1 MQLGEAN
8 VLFKGHLERI
18 LAVDCWRIETTLTR
32 TLGLRMI
39 LPRVRALI
47 AVAIAVLLA
56 SCEEPQVTISAPPF
70 GAVFELAGIIELGE
84 DPADSIAEIGV
95 FIERND
101 GGFIIGDRFLP
112 RVRTYAEDG
121 SLEAGFGRFG
131 DGPWEFR
138 RIDGVA
144 ERRSGGIVVVSWRN
158 PGLTYLTSEL
168 ARDTIVPLT
177 GYVVFDVLSFG
188 PDLVLEAVGESF
200 LAEGRADENGHYHR
214 YVDGGVAWSNWQN
227 PLFDKPYWGG
237 LTGGTGGVVTAGDSL
252 FIMTALL
259 YPATI
264 FDASGDSIGTI
275 GAPSSSF
282 RQIPEIEPGTYAS
295 FSPQGQDFGD
305 LVGTFDLVPR
315 IDVVGSNHMV
325 FTLGTLDEAMPYPPF
340 RVLHTSLEVYDRHT
354 GTKLYEDVP
363 LPGGVK
369 VLGGGRYLYVLQNP
383 DIPPW
388 RIAKYRLRV
397 AD

>member
-1 MQLGEAN
+1 
-8 VLFKGHLERI
+8 
-18 LAVDCWRIETTLTR
+18 
-32 TLGLRMI
+32 MI
-39 LPRVRALI
+39 RSVSGPWMATI
-47 AVAIAVLLA
+47 ASASQMLVLA
-56 SCEEPQVTISAPPF
+56 SCDQPPQTIASPPF
-70 GAVFELAGIIELGE
+70 PEVFELVEVIELGE

-95 FIERND
+95 LVERRE

-121 SLEAGFGRFG
+121 SLEGGFGRFG

-144 ERRSGGIVVVSWRN
+144 ETRSGRIVVVSWRN
-158 PGLTYLTSEL
+158 PGLVYLTSEL
-168 ARDTIVPLT
+168 ARDTIVPLD
-177 GYVVFDVLSFG
+177 GYVVFNVLSFG
-188 PDLVLEAVGESF
+188 SDLVLEAVGEDF
-200 LAEGRADENGHYHR
+200 LAEGRADDNGHYHG
-214 YVDGGVAWSNWQN
+214 YVDGGVVWSSWRS
-227 PLFDKPYWGG
+227 PLFDKPYWGS
-237 LTGGTGGVVTAGDSL
+237 LTGGTRGVATAGDSL

-264 FDASGDSIGTI
+264 IDASGDSVGTI
-275 GAPSSSF
+275 GTPSSSF
-282 RQIPEIEPGTYAS
+282 RQIPEIEPGAYAS

-305 LVGTFDLVPR
+305 LVGTFDVVPR
-315 IDVVGSNHMV
+315 IDVVESDYMV

-340 RVLHTSLEVYDRHT
+340 RVLHTRLEVYDRHT

-363 LPGGVK
+363 LPDGVK
-369 VLGGGRYLYVLQNP
+369 VIGGGRYLYVLQNP

-388 RIAKYRLRV
+388 RIAKYRLRA

>member
-1 MQLGEAN
+1 M
-8 VLFKGHLERI
+8 
-18 LAVDCWRIETTLTR
+18 TR
-32 TLGLRMI
+32 S
-39 LPRVRALI
+39 RVRALI
-47 AVAIAVLLA
+47 PIAMAVLLV

-70 GAVFELAGIIELGE
+70 EAVFELAEVIELGE

-95 FIERND
+95 FVERRG
-101 GGFIIGDRFLP
+101 GGFIVSDRLLP

-138 RIDGVA
+138 QIDGVA
-144 ERRSGGIVVVSWRN
+144 EMRSGRIVVVNWRN

-168 ARDTIVPLT
+168 ARDTIVPLD

-188 PDLVLEAVGESF
+188 PDLVLEAVGEGSF
-200 LAEGRADENGHYHR
+200 AQALADENGHYHG
-214 YVDGGVAWSNWQN
+214 YVDGGVVWSNWRS
-227 PLFDKPYWGG
+227 PLMDQPYWGG
-237 LTGGTGGVVTAGDSL
+237 LTGGTKGVVTAGDSL
-252 FIMTALL
+252 FVMTALL

-264 FDASGDSIGTI
+264 IDASGDSVGTI
-275 GAPSSSF
+275 GTPSSSF
-282 RQIPEIEPGTYAS
+282 RRVPEIELGAYAS

-315 IDVVGSNHMV
+315 IDVVGSDHMV
-325 FTLGTLDEAMPYPPF
+325 FTLGTLDEAMPHPPF
-340 RVLHTSLEVYDRHT
+340 RVLYTHLEVYDRHT
-354 GTKLYEDVP
+354 GTKLFEDVP
-363 LPGGVK
+363 LPEGVK

-388 RIAKYRLRV
+388 RIAKYRLLPVPALLPERISN
-397 AD
+397 

>member
-1 MQLGEAN
+1 MIRSGSGRWMAMIASASQ
-8 VLFKGHLERI
+8 VL
-18 LAVDCWRIETTLTR
+18 V
-32 TLGLRMI
+32 
-39 LPRVRALI
+39 
-47 AVAIAVLLA
+47 LA
-56 SCEEPQVTISAPPF
+56 SCDRPPQPVASPPF
-70 GAVFELAGIIELGE
+70 AEVFELAEVIELGE
-84 DPADSIAEIGV
+84 HPADSIAEIGV
-95 FIERND
+95 FVERRD

-112 RVRTYAEDG
+112 RVRTYARDG

-144 ERRSGGIVVVSWRN
+144 EMPSGRIVVVSWRN
-158 PGLTYLTSEL
+158 PGLTYLTGEL
-168 ARDTIVPLT
+168 ARDTIVPLN

-188 PDLVLEAVGESF
+188 SDLVLEAVGEEF
-200 LAEGRADENGHYHR
+200 LAEGRPDENGHYHR
-214 YVDGGVAWSNWQN
+214 YVDGGVVWSNWQS
-227 PLFDKPYWGG
+227 PLLDKPYWGG
-237 LTGGTGGVVTAGDSL
+237 LTGGTKGEVTAGDSL

-264 FDASGDSIGTI
+264 YGASGDSVGTI
-275 GAPSSSF
+275 GVPSASF
-282 RQIPEIEPGTYAS
+282 RQIPEIEPGAYSS

-305 LVGTFDLVPR
+305 LVGAFDLVPR
-315 IDVVGSNHMV
+315 IDVVGSDHMV

-340 RVLHTSLEVYDRHT
+340 RVLHTRLEVYDRHT

-363 LPGGVK
+363 LPDGVK